1 MVANTVVA
9 PSKSCVG
16 FVMAWRGFFL
26 LFLPKMTARCE
37 HFFSGSKKT
46 FISFLQMFVGGASCA
61 QNFLQRM
68 LSLLLLTLAL
78 SAHAAH
84 AHVRA
89 RGPRTVTVCRLN
101 FFIYSPARSADSLT
115 NETAQWKSKK

>member
-68 LSLLLLTLAL
+68 LSLLLTLAL
-78 SAHAAH
+78 SAH

-101 FFIYSPARSADSLT
+101 FFIYSPARSAESLKMRQPT
-115 NETAQWKSKK
+115 EKV